1 MTWNWQHKDWPHFIF
16 EGDEFKDYEGR
27 FLQNAGI
34 ILGSLKHITDEDHS
48 TLTVNLIS
56 DEAYKTSEIEGEILN
71 RQSLQSSIRKHFGLK
86 TDNRKIPP
94 AEQGISEMMIDL
106 YENYEKDLEHDT
118 LFSWHEM
125 LMNGR
130 RDLSDIG
137 TYRTHDDPMQ
147 IVSGSFDRPK
157 IHYEA
162 PPSKHMHMEMGHFIT
177 WFNQSGEGTKDEL
190 PGLVRSGVAHL
201 YFESIHPFEDGNGR
215 IGRAISEKAL
225 SQSLNQPTLIAISS
239 AIQDDRKAYYQALH
253 DASTGLDI
261 SGWLHYF
268 CALVLD
274 AQARTQSMID
284 FLIEKGKFYRKFA
297 DLLNER
303 QQKAIARIFDEEIS
317 GFDGGLSAENYI
329 SITGAPRAT
338 ATRDLQKL
346 VEIGAFKKTGELR
359 YTRYYLN
366 IDHDSVK
373 I

>member
-1 MTWNWQHKDWPHFIF
+1 MTWNWEHKDWPHFIF
-16 EGDEFKDYEGR
+16 EEEEFKDYENR
-27 FLQNAGI
+27 FLQNTGI
-34 ILGSLKHITDEDHS
+34 ILGSLKHISDQDHS
-48 TLTVNLIS
+48 ALKVNLIS

-94 AEQGISEMMIDL
+94 AEQGIAEMMIDL
-106 YENYEKDLEHDT
+106 YENYEQPLEHGT
-118 LFSWHEM
+118 LFAWHKM

-137 TYRTHDDPMQ
+137 AYRTHHDPMQ
-147 IVSGSFDRPK
+147 IVSGSIDRPN

-162 PPSKHMHMEMGHFIT
+162 PPSKHIHTEMDRFIA
-177 WFNQSGEGTKDEL
+177 WFNQSGEGQKNQL
-190 PGLVRSGVAHL
+190 KGLIRAGVAHL

-225 SQSLNQPTLIAISS
+225 SQSLKQSTLIALSS
-239 AIQDDRKAYYQALH
+239 VIQDDRKSYYQALH
-253 DASTGLDI
+253 DVSTGLEI

-268 CALVLD
+268 CTLVLD

-284 FLIEKGKFYRKFA
+284 LLIEKGKFYAKF
-297 DLLNER
+297 DKQINER
-303 QQKAIARIFDEEIS
+303 QQKTISRMFDEGIS
-317 GFDGGLSAENYI
+317 GFKGGLSAENYI
-329 SITGAPRAT
+329 SITGASRAT

-346 VEIGAFKKTGELR
+346 VEIGAFTKTGELR

-366 IDHDSVK
+366 IDHNSVRL
-373 I
+373 